1 MKIIEMK
8 KKIDKLLGYEN
19 KIILKN
25 SRKWDTKKRL
35 LASIKLANKTFGYK
49 PLVNFNEGLKY
60 NIDWFKENKKIID
73 LATDFPPGM
82 SSAIR

>member
-1 MKIIEMK
+1 MGYK
-8 KKIDKLLGYEN
+8 KSY
-19 KIILKN
+19 
-25 SRKWDTKKRL
+25 SF
-35 LASIKLANKTFGYK
+35 SKLANKTFGYK